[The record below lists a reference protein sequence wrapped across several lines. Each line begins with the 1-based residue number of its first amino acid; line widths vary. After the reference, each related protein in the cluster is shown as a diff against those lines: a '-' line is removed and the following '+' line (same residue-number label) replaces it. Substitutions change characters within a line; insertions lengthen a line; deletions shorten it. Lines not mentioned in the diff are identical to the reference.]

1 MMFKL
6 RLVTFHSPPLRSGDV
21 SISSIQIRRR
31 GSGFAISLLS
41 SSLQWRCGGGFCSG
55 SVLVWIGDREFG
67 FLWVCWIFVGFGLCF
82 QFWVFCGWLVLVLL
96 MGLWVLLV
104 VGGSR
109 FVSFVDVVALLVVD
123 GSLGFAGGRWSQGLW
138 VLLVVSGWWLLA
150 FCGFCW
156 VRSLALW
163 VLFFN
168 FFFFSK
174 LEKGKRKDLGEW

>member
-1 MMFKL
+1 MRGVSETRLGLMMFKL

-82 QFWVFCGWLVLVLL
+82 
-96 MGLWVLLV
+96 
-104 VGGSR
+104 
-109 FVSFVDVVALLVVD
+109 
-123 GSLGFAGGRWSQGLW
+123 
-138 VLLVVSGWWLLA
+138 
-150 FCGFCW
+150 
-156 VRSLALW
+156 
-163 VLFFN
+163 
-168 FFFFSK
+168 
-174 LEKGKRKDLGEW
+174 